1 MVYLWFI
8 LFLISLVLNGILAWY
23 IRKLINQF
31 KDAIGSVSDLQSLME
46 EYLGHIKMIS
56 EMETYYGDVT
66 IENLLKHIKQK
77 IYELKALFNRILIIT
92 CPIETYQIKTQNFTM
107 LFNYVQIIN

>member
-8 LFLISLVLNGILAWY
+8 LFLISLILNGILAWY
-23 IRKLINQF
+23 VRKLINQF
-31 KDAIGSVSDLQSLME
+31 KDAIGSVSELQSLME

-66 IENLLKHIKQK
+66 IENLLKHTKDMVDN
-77 IYELKALFNRILIIT
+77 LKLAGDRFSLL
-92 CPIETYQIKTQNFTM
+92 ETQEGEENETKE
-107 LFNYVQIIN
+107 